1 VRSLGRGDHLG
12 LIELASEIYKY
23 KRKENSYLE
32 YNPHGLGNSCQA
44 PISIESSLYIDM
56 QAFD

>member
-1 VRSLGRGDHLG
+1 MRSLGRGDHLG

-32 YNPHGLGNSCQA
+32 YNPHGLGNSC
-44 PISIESSLYIDM
+44 
-56 QAFD
+56 